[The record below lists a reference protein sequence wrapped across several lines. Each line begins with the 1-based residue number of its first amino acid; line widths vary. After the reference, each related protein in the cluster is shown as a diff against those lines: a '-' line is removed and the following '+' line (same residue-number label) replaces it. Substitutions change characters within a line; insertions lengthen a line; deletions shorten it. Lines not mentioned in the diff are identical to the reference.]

1 MRIQL
6 SAVRAVILNPSHF
19 GYNPLVRGE
28 LERSLAQT
36 YRRLTYA
43 SALVMAV
50 GWGWHLMR
58 GDQRNLLIDAGLGL
72 LLLTPLLALAHL
84 AWLAKE
90 RDPLAAR
97 YSLLALLLLSVAVLV
112 GVGIQQVR

>member
-1 MRIQL
+1 M
-6 SAVRAVILNPSHF
+6 
-19 GYNPLVRGE
+19 RGE
-28 LERSLAQT
+28 IEQSLAQT

-50 GWGWHLMR
+50 GWVWHLIR
-58 GDQRNLLIDAGLGL
+58 GDERNWLIDAGLGL

-90 RDPLAAR
+90 RDKLAAR
-97 YSLLALLLLSVAVLV
+97 YSWIALALLGVAVLI
-112 GVGIQQVR
+112 GLLIQRLR

>member
-1 MRIQL
+1 M
-6 SAVRAVILNPSHF
+6 
-19 GYNPLVRGE
+19 RGE
-28 LERSLAQT
+28 IEQSLAHT

-50 GWGWHLMR
+50 GWVWHLAR
-58 GDQRNLLIDAGLGL
+58 GDQRNLLIDLGLGL

-84 AWLAKE
+84 AWLARE

-97 YSLLALLLLSVAVLV
+97 YSLIALLLLGVAVLV
-112 GVGIQQVR
+112 GVGIQHLR

>member
-1 MRIQL
+1 M
-6 SAVRAVILNPSHF
+6 
-19 GYNPLVRGE
+19 RGE
-28 LERSLAQT
+28 IEQSLAQT

-50 GWGWHLMR
+50 GWIWHLIR
-58 GDQRNLLIDAGLGL
+58 GDRTNWLIDAGVGL

-90 RDPLAAR
+90 RDSLAAR
-97 YSLLALLLLSVAVLV
+97 YSWIALALLGMAVVLGLL
-112 GVGIQQVR
+112 IQRLR